1 MDFRLRI
8 GDKIVANIRFIL
20 LLRVVLGL
28 WRVDRDVA
36 CILLLWL
43 HVVRVQ
49 CRVEIVRLLAVPA
62 DKDDHLVK
70 IFLQLGHISRD
81 IVFVEDNGAVV
92 VLMVA
97 DACEGVEFGL
107 VEHANHVLHVLRDV
121 GHLVLHKRD
130 LGLLLCNLNADFLST
145 LAKLLTD
152 TLFVRRRHRVDFLVH
167 FDFSFDLLVLLVDHI
182 DLAVKH
188 IDIVPK

>member
-1 MDFRLRI
+1 
-8 GDKIVANIRFIL
+8 
-20 LLRVVLGL
+20 
-28 WRVDRDVA
+28 
-36 CILLLWL
+36 
-43 HVVRVQ
+43 
-49 CRVEIVRLLAVPA
+49 
-62 DKDDHLVK
+62 
-70 IFLQLGHISRD
+70 
-81 IVFVEDNGAVV
+81 
-92 VLMVA
+92 LMVA
-97 DACEGVEFGL
+97 DACEGVELGL

-121 GHLVLHKRD
+121 SHLVLHKRD
-130 LGLLLCNLNADFLST
+130 LGLLLCNLNANFLST